1 MTRQWPAFW
10 RDDGVTARALAPLA
24 AGFQWIAMR
33 RRRRLQRA
41 AAAISV
47 PLIVV
52 GNIAVGG
59 TGKTPLVIWLVR
71 RAVALGWRPGIVLR
85 GYGGRRR
92 GVMAVGVES
101 DPMMVGDEALV
112 IARQTR
118 CPVHVGADRVAA
130 ARALVSATA
139 VDLVISDDGLQHYR
153 LARDGEVV
161 VVDAQRRH
169 GNERCLPAGPL
180 REPLARLNAVDRVIG
195 KGGPVDGNGHQFRLR
210 TGGLTPVAAGQ
221 GRPPVPGDRVHGIAG
236 IGDPD
241 GFFDTL
247 QRMGFVVNAHR
258 FGDHHRYAPRDFA
271 GMTDAPVVMTEKDA
285 VKCDAL
291 APPGSWYLPVHAE
304 PDPRT
309 ARSLDTLLTRAKQR
323 FDSRRAA

>member
-10 RDDGVTARALAPLA
+10 RNDGVVARALVPLA
-24 AGFQWIAMR
+24 TGFQWIAMH
-33 RRRRLQRA
+33 RRRRLQRG

-47 PLIVV
+47 PVVVV

-59 TGKTPLVIWLVR
+59 TGKTPLVIWLAR
-71 RAVALGWRPGIVLR
+71 RAAALGWRPGVVLR
-85 GYGGRRR
+85 GYGGRHG
-92 GVMAVGVES
+92 GVSAVGVDS
-101 DPMMVGDEALV
+101 DPVVVGDEALL

-118 CPVHVGADRVAA
+118 CPVRVGADRVAA
-130 ARALVSATA
+130 ARSLVSATA
-139 VDLVISDDGLQHYR
+139 VDLVISDDGLQHYH

-161 VVDAQRRH
+161 VVDAHRRH
-169 GNERCLPAGPL
+169 GNQRCLPAGPL
-180 REPLARLNAVDRVIG
+180 REPLTRLNEVDRVIG
-195 KGGPVDGNGHQFRLR
+195 KGGAVDATGHQFRLR
-210 TGGLTPVAAGQ
+210 TGELTPVAAGA

-247 QRMGFVVNAHR
+247 RSMGFVVTAHR
-258 FGDHHRYAPRDFA
+258 FGDHHRYAPRDLA
-271 GMTDAPVVMTEKDA
+271 GMDDAPVVMTEKDA

-291 APPGSWYLPVHAE
+291 APAGSWYLPVHAE

-309 ARSLDTLLTRAKQR
+309 ARSLDALLTRAKQR
-323 FDSRRAA
+323 FDNRRAA